1 MSFNCLKLCPAGLSE
16 LVHLEILYL
25 QRNKLEQMPD
35 VSKAKNLK
43 ELYLQNNLIRAVNFE
58 KLSNTKI
65 NLLDLRNNKID
76 DLQLDCEDMEFLDR
90 LYLDN
95 NNLAE

>member
-1 MSFNCLKLCPAGLSE
+1 
-16 LVHLEILYL
+16 
-25 QRNKLEQMPD
+25 MPD